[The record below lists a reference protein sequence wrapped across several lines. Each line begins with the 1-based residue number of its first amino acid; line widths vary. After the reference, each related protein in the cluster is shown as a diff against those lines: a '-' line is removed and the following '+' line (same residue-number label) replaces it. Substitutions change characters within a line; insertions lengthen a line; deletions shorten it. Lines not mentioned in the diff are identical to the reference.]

1 MRPTRVLAALL
12 VLASLFAVSS
22 PVLAASN
29 GYEPYSTL
37 LKQMDAKKGS
47 PDSVIGATVDKLHHH
62 VRVTLE
68 NGSRPLVSYPPGDD
82 KFLVDTLLHHHIHVI
97 YAKKPAV
104 HHVLRYVA
112 GGVVIVLLLIG
123 GGVWYYTRG
132 RSGTDAPETDSPAPS
147 AS

>member
-12 VLASLFAVSS
+12 VFASLLVACS
-22 PVLAASN
+22 PALAASD

-37 LKQMDAKKGS
+37 LTQIAAKKGS
-47 PDSVIGATVDKLHHH
+47 PDSVIAATVDKLHHH

-68 NGSRPLVSYPPGDD
+68 NGSRPLVSYPAADD
-82 KFLVDTLLHHHIHVI
+82 KSLVDSLLHHKITVI

-132 RSGTDAPETDSPAPS
+132 RGGTDATGTDSPAPT